1 MLTANNDLSFK
12 SAAAPVFSLIPIM
25 VTTSLQDHRAPSVGL
40 FLLGNSA
47 ALCLLRPSS
56 SSSYLTS
63 IQSQVEFAS
72 ELLAPTLVS
81 FDFLWLSKDQ
91 NTAHILLLGSC
102 LLLGVYDWLSADALP
117 VLTRCLGLSSLSCTL
132 TVCLFASNAAGAV
145 GALALSLPLLMAP
158 GVATSTVT
166 PLVSA
171 AASDVVLKGFLK
183 GSMCVGCWAS
193 TTALH
198 KFLVD
203 VTDQCSI
210 DI

>member
-1 MLTANNDLSFK
+1 
-12 SAAAPVFSLIPIM
+12 M

-56 SSSYLTS
+56 SSYLAS
-63 IQSQVEFAS
+63 VQSQVEFAG
-72 ELLAPTLVS
+72 EVLAPTLVS

-91 NTAHILLLGSC
+91 NTAHTLLLCSC
-102 LLLGVYDWLSADALP
+102 LLLGAYDWGSADTLS
-117 VLTRCLGLSSLSCTL
+117 VMTRCLGLSSLFCTL
-132 TVCLFASNAAGAV
+132 TVCLFASNAAGAL
-145 GALALSLPLLMAP
+145 GALALGLPLLVTP
-158 GVATSTVT
+158 GGATSAVT

-171 AASDVVLKGFLK
+171 AASNAVLKGFLK
-183 GSMCVGCWAS
+183 GFMAVGCWAS

>member
-1 MLTANNDLSFK
+1 
-12 SAAAPVFSLIPIM
+12 M
-25 VTTSLQDHRAPSVGL
+25 VTTSLQDHRAPAVGL

-56 SSSYLTS
+56 SSSYLAS
-63 IQSQVEFAS
+63 VQSQVEFAS
-72 ELLAPTLVS
+72 KVLAPTLVS
-81 FDFLWLSKDQ
+81 FDFLWLSKDP

-102 LLLGVYDWLSADALP
+102 LLLGVCDWLSADALP
-117 VLTRCLGLSSLSCTL
+117 VMMRCLGLSSLCCTL
-132 TVCLFASNAAGAV
+132 TVSLFASNAAGAL
-145 GALALSLPLLMAP
+145 GALALSLPLLVAP
-158 GVATSTVT
+158 GVATSTAT

-171 AASDVVLKGFLK
+171 AAANDALLKGLLK